1 MTEDKKI
8 KVMTISDHPLHPSG
22 VGIQTRYFIQSLLD
36 TGEFEFISLA
46 GAQHQPDHK
55 PIKTEK
61 YGDDWKIFPVH
72 EFGSQ
77 EIVRSVLRT
86 EKPDVLWIMT
96 DPRFYEWL
104 WQIDDEI
111 RSLVPIVYYHVWDNY
126 PYPTFNKKFYES
138 NDTIVTISKVTSD
151 IVRTVTPNVDEVY
164 LPHTVDTDVFKIL
177 PQEDVDKFKEAHF
190 HKDDDRVLF
199 FWNNRNARRK
209 QSNSLVFWF
218 KEFLDKVGHD
228 KACLLMHT
236 DPKDPHGPDLEAV
249 IDELGINE
257 GQVMISPVK
266 YPPERMAYLYN
277 IADCTINI
285 SDAEGFGLATL
296 ESIACGTPIIV
307 NMTGGLQEQVTDGK
321 NWFGVGI
328 EPSSKALIGSQQV
341 PYIHEDRISKE
352 DFIDALM
359 QIYKMTSTKRKKLGQ
374 AGHKHFKK
382 NYDMK
387 DFSKK
392 WYDLIKKIHKEKG
405 SWETRKGYKSW
416 NLEEL

>member
-1 MTEDKKI
+1 
-8 KVMTISDHPLHPSG
+8 MTISDHPLHPSG

-36 TGEFEFISLA
+36 TGEFEVISLA

-55 PIKTEK
+55 PIKTDK

-86 EKPDVLWIMT
+86 ERPDVLWIMT

-104 WQIDDEI
+104 WQIDDEV

-151 IVRTVTPNVDEVY
+151 IVKTVSPEVDEVY
-164 LPHTVDTDVFKIL
+164 LPHTVDTEVFKTL
-177 PQEDVDKFKEAHF
+177 PQEEIDKFKQTHF
-190 HKDDDRVLF
+190 QKDDNRIIF

-249 IDELGINE
+249 IDELGVNE
-257 GQVMISPVK
+257 GQIMISPIK

-285 SDAEGFGLATL
+285 SDAEGFGLSTL
-296 ESIACGTPIIV
+296 ESLACATPIIV

-321 NWFGVGI
+321 EWFGIGI

-341 PYIHEDRISKE
+341 PFIREDRISKE
-352 DFIDALM
+352 DFIDALTKM
-359 QIYKMTSTKRKKLGQ
+359 YKMSSTKRKKLGL
-374 AGHKHFKK
+374 AGQQHFTK

-392 WYDLIKKIHKEKG
+392 WYDVITKVYKEKG
-405 SWETRKGYKSW
+405 SWNDRKGYKSW
-416 NLEEL
+416 KLEEL

>member
-8 KVMTISDHPLHPSG
+8 KIMTISDHPLHPSG

-46 GAQHQPDHK
+46 GAQNQPDHK

-61 YGDDWKIFPVH
+61 YGDDWKIFPVA

-86 EKPDVLWIMT
+86 ERPDVLWIMT

-104 WQIDDEI
+104 WQIDDEV

-126 PYPTFNKKFYES
+126 PHPTFNKKFYES

-151 IVRTVTPNVDEVY
+151 IVQTVSPEVDEIY
-164 LPHTVDTDVFKIL
+164 LPHTVDTEVFKAL
-177 PQEDVDKFKEAHF
+177 PQEDIDKFKEAHF
-190 HKDDDRVLF
+190 HKDDDRVVF

-249 IDELGINE
+249 IDELGVNE
-257 GQVMISPVK
+257 GQIMISPIK
-266 YPPERMAYLYN
+266 YPPERLAYLYN

-285 SDAEGFGLATL
+285 SDAEGFGLSTL
-296 ESIACGTPIIV
+296 ESLACSTPIIV

-328 EPSSKALIGSQQV
+328 QPSSRALIGSQQV
-341 PYIHEDRISKE
+341 PYIREDRISKE
-352 DFIDALM
+352 DFINALTE
-359 QIYKMTSTKRKKLGQ
+359 IYEMKPSKRKELGES
-374 AGHKHFKK
+374 GHKHFIK

-387 DFSKK
+387 DFAKK
-392 WYDLIKKIHKEKG
+392 WYDVIKKVYSEKG
-405 SWETRKGYKSW
+405 SWSDRKGYKSW
-416 NLEEL
+416 KLEEL